1 MTFPRCLYSA
11 FLVVYWQKNIA
22 AFPQMVGIQP
32 NCTKRLFFFLLIF
45 IKVIFKLKIKFITRT
60 SGFLTDLYFF
70 FFCKNKTKLIQI
82 NSCVHLLLDIL
93 SYRAKAAFLNLGH
106 MYLVGYL
113 RRAQGLPRTKLHN
126 EGCITILIE
135 SF

>member
-1 MTFPRCLYSA
+1 MTFLRCLYSA
-11 FLVVYWQKNIA
+11 SLVVYWQKNIA
-22 AFPQMVGIQP
+22 AFPQTVGVQP
-32 NCTKRLFFFLLIF
+32 SCTKRLFFLIF

-60 SGFLTDLYFF
+60 SGFLTDLY

-93 SYRAKAAFLNLGH
+93 SYRAKAAVLNLRY
-106 MYLVGYL
+106 MFLVGYL
-113 RRAQGLPRTKLHN
+113 RRTQVVPRTKLHN